1 MATAL
6 LSGRGAPLLLLAA
19 SAAALAAVLGLQYL
33 GGVEPCVLCQYQRY
47 PYILVIAA
55 SLAALALKGAV
66 PRPWLMVLCGAAL
79 AAGAGVAVY
88 HVGVEQGWFAATAA
102 CTEGGRAATV
112 EELRAKL
119 LGAPVARC
127 DEIAWSLF
135 GLSLAGYNV
144 VASAA
149 LAVLSLAAAYGGRR
163 RRAA

>member
-1 MATAL
+1 MATGL

-19 SAAALAAVLGLQYL
+19 SAAALVAVLGLQYF
-33 GGVEPCVLCQYQRY
+33 GGVEPCMLCHYQRY

-66 PRPWLMVLCGAAL
+66 LRSWLMVLCGAAF

-88 HVGVEQGWFAATAA
+88 HIGVEQDWVGATAA
-102 CTEGGRAATV
+102 CTEGGGAATA

-119 LGAPVARC
+119 LGTPVARC

-149 LAVLSLAAAYGGRR
+149 LAVLSLAAAYGGCHRR
-163 RRAA
+163 VA